1 MLELESWSSSQLDV
15 FPAHLPCA
23 SPGNRNKRDP
33 RALPP
38 SSVVTACRWVSGR
51 AYSTGRRA
59 LLCYAFAHFI
69 TWDGILLELKTQNSS
84 GFNRIEVSFSLTSP
98 GSQSRTGMIAP
109 FSTGTQVCPFILN
122 GAFYLVIQ
130 GGCSSPRH
138 HIYIPASRKGKQGRQ

>member
-51 AYSTGRRA
+51 AYSTGRSITS
-59 LLCYAFAHFI
+59 LLCLCSFHYLG
-69 TWDGILLELKTQNSS
+69 WDSPGIKNPKQQWLQQN
-84 GFNRIEVSFSLTSP
+84 RSFFLTSP

-109 FSTGTQVCPFILN
+109 FSTGTQVCPFILS

-138 HIYIPASRKGKQGRQ
+138 HIHIPASRKGKQGRE